1 MCVTVQWLCCLGMD
15 AQAQGVPTLVIESQ
29 DTQSAFHW
37 TAKYVVLS
45 IFLFVAAGVCE
56 IGGGWLVWK
65 AIRSSKP
72 WWWALLGSVV
82 LIGYGFIPT
91 AQPTASFGRVYAVY
105 GGFFIV
111 LSYLWGWALDG
122 DQPDIGKETMRFV
135 SERLSLCIKFAVPSC
150 AFRAR
155 YTCHKNSV
163 LLSFQLCRKKRS
175 RPIIP

>member
-1 MCVTVQWLCCLGMD
+1 MRAQWFCCLGMA
-15 AQAQGVPTLVIESQ
+15 AQVHGVPTPVTVPTPMIESQ

-45 IFLFVAAGVCE
+45 IILFIAAGVCE

-72 WWWALLGSVV
+72 WWWALLGSLV

-105 GGFFIV
+105 GGFFIA
-111 LSYLWGWALDG
+111 LSYVSGWALDG
-122 DQPDIGKETMRFV
+122 DKPDIGNGREEV
-135 SERLSLCIKFAVPSC
+135 RL
-150 AFRAR
+150 
-155 YTCHKNSV
+155 
-163 LLSFQLCRKKRS
+163 
-175 RPIIP
+175 